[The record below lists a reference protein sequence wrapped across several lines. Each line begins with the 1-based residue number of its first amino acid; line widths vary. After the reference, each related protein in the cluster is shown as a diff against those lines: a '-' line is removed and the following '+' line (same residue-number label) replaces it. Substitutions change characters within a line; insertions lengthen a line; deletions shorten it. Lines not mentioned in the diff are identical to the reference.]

1 MSSPINNLAYLRPYF
16 CWNRSKAF
24 SFKKPWVGILPTD
37 FQTFL
42 WPCNVHGSTYVKL
55 FLSNDLPWLI
65 LFVIWISCWHYDR
78 RLLWQ
83 QHNIVHYRSTQWGEI
98 FSLKPRPCQIL
109 AEYDS
114 APVSWKGDILIFYDS
129 LSIQVFD
136 FDQSNQSRPDKIG
149 WNKCYKVE
157 IFSFPDTQ
165 CCNLLIFDMA

>member
-1 MSSPINNLAYLRPYF
+1 MSSSINNLAYIRPYF
-16 CWNRSKAF
+16 CWNRSEAF

-114 APVSWKGDILIFYDS
+114 TPVSWKAGHFDLYAFKYSILINYMRA
-129 LSIQVFD
+129 
-136 FDQSNQSRPDKIG
+136 DQTQLA
-149 WNKCYKVE
+149 E
-157 IFSFPDTQ
+157 ISAIRLKFSALQTPSV
-165 CCNLLIFDMA
+165 